1 MAVIER
7 ARCGATQRA
16 TSAPLICQCVRDNCE
31 CVVRSTYAPIELAQL
46 HSRATEYQNNAD
58 KPELIQPRRNVVV
71 VVVVEPQSLYNRWKK
86 LPEKNHMPRRS
97 RAA

>member
-1 MAVIER
+1 MRGDA
-7 ARCGATQRA
+7 GRA

-58 KPELIQPRRNVVV
+58 KPGLIQPRRNVVV

-86 LPEKNHMPRRS
+86 LPEKKAHAETVASSMSPM
-97 RAA
+97 